1 MQTDFSFRVSCWLK
15 FLRYYLKQIYKSKT
29 IKQDEF
35 TEEERSYQNCF
46 NKELE
51 EVVAQVNRNFALL
64 FERLEVL
71 ESAEEERLKTGK
83 GGSKRLQQAKEN
95 A

>member
-1 MQTDFSFRVSCWLK
+1 MVS
-15 FLRYYLKQIYKSKT
+15 
-29 IKQDEF
+29 
-35 TEEERSYQNCF
+35 

-83 GGSKRLQQAKEN
+83 GGSKRIQQAKEN